1 VSPISDTPDAVLPS
15 SQARKATRRQ
25 RNSRLVLARRLLKSE
40 PVKMK
45 TIIGTM
51 VGLLALAGANG
62 VARADVAAVFADG
75 HGGIEN
81 AGGGDMPGA
90 SPSTT
95 GLGYRLGAR
104 LLIFEGYYDHTGF
117 GGGAG
122 VTRGIVGLRGGFGSN
137 DVRLVLRAGA
147 GVIDEQGG
155 ALTGHMPGMPSREG
169 AVGRV
174 GAALEGRVARMLLV
188 GLGVDGETF
197 ELPAMTGAFGA
208 APSTVGSDVFANL
221 HVMFELGV

>member
-1 VSPISDTPDAVLPS
+1 M
-15 SQARKATRRQ
+15 
-25 RNSRLVLARRLLKSE
+25 KS
-40 PVKMK
+40 
-45 TIIGTM
+45 IIGAM
-51 VGLLALAGANG
+51 VGLFALAGVSG
-62 VARADVAAVFADG
+62 VARADVAALFADG

-81 AGGGDMPGA
+81 AGAGETAGA
-90 SPSTT
+90 APSTT

-122 VTRGIVGLRGGFGSN
+122 VTRGIVGLRGGFGTN

-155 ALTGHMPGMPSREG
+155 ALTGHLPGMPDRQG

-174 GAALEGRVARMLLV
+174 GAALEGRVARLLLV
-188 GLGVDGETF
+188 GVGVDGETF
-197 ELPAMTGAFGA
+197 ELPAMTGSFS
-208 APSTVGSDVFANL
+208 APSTVGSDIFANL
-221 HVMFELGV
+221 HLLFELGV

>member
-1 VSPISDTPDAVLPS
+1 
-15 SQARKATRRQ
+15 
-25 RNSRLVLARRLLKSE
+25 LARRLLKPK
-40 PVKMK
+40 PVMTKMK
-45 TIIGTM
+45 SIIGAM
-51 VGLLALAGANG
+51 VGLFALAGVSG
-62 VARADVAAVFADG
+62 VARADVAALFADG

-81 AGGGDMPGA
+81 AGGGETAGA
-90 SPSTT
+90 APSTT

-122 VTRGIVGLRGGFGSN
+122 VTRGIVGLRGGFGTN

-155 ALTGHMPGMPSREG
+155 ALTGHLPGMPDRQG

-174 GAALEGRVARMLLV
+174 GAALEGRVARLLLV
-188 GLGVDGETF
+188 GVGVDGETF
-197 ELPAMTGAFGA
+197 ELPAMTGSFS
-208 APSTVGSDVFANL
+208 APSTVGSDIFANL
-221 HVMFELGV
+221 HLLFELGV